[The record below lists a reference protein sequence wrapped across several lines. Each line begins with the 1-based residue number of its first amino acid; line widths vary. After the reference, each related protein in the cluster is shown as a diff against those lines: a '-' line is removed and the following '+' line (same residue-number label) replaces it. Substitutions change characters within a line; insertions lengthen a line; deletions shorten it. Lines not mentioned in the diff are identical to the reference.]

1 MGKIKNINFMKT
13 PKDTML
19 ALVLEEF
26 NNEFVMKEIA
36 LPLPLEGQVLVAV
49 KASGINPL
57 DLKIKSG
64 NAAHAKT
71 VLPAI
76 LGIDMAGIVT
86 SVGKNVKGFKVGDEV
101 YGMTGGIAGVQGSLA
116 QFAAVD
122 ADLLAH
128 KPSNISFKE
137 AASLPLAIITAW
149 EGLVDRANVNS
160 SKTVLVHGGAGGV
173 GHIAVQIAK
182 SFGAKV
188 YATGDAS
195 NKKIIEKYGAVAIDY
210 AKESVEDYMGQY
222 TGGEGFDI
230 IFDTVGGA
238 NLDKSFTAVKHYV
251 GHVVSILGWGTHSL
265 APLSF
270 RGATYSGVFTL
281 LPLITGKGRKHH
293 GEILVRAAKL
303 IEDGKL
309 RGTTNPGSFALKDV
323 EQTWKEMN
331 EGTVKGKVV
340 IEIE

>member
-1 MGKIKNINFMKT
+1 MKT
-13 PKDTML
+13 TKDTML
-19 ALVLEEF
+19 AMVLEEF
-26 NNEFVMKEIA
+26 NNEFVMKEID
-36 LPLPLEGQVLVAV
+36 LPLPQDGQVLVAI

-86 SVGKNVKGFKVGDEV
+86 AVGKDVKGYKVGDEV

-137 AASLPLAIITAW
+137 AASMPLAIITAW
-149 EGLVDRANVNS
+149 EGLVDRANVGHG
-160 SKTVLVHGGAGGV
+160 KKVLVHGGAGGV

-182 SFGAKV
+182 SFGAEV
-188 YATGDAS
+188 YATGDATS
-195 NKKIIEKYGAVAIDY
+195 KGNIEKYGAVAIDY
-210 AKESVEDYMGQY
+210 VAESVQDYMNKH
-222 TGGEGFDI
+222 TAGEGFDI

-238 NLDKSFTAVKHYV
+238 NLDNSFTAVKHYT

-293 GEILVRAAKL
+293 GEILTKAAKL
-303 IEDGKL
+303 IEEGKL
-309 RGTTNPGSFALKDV
+309 SGTTNPDSFAFRDV
-323 EQTWKEMN
+323 EQTWKN
-331 EGTVKGKVV
+331 INDGKVKGKIV

>member
-1 MGKIKNINFMKT
+1 MDIL
-13 PKDTML
+13 KDTMQ
-19 ALVLEEF
+19 ALILEEF
-26 NNEFVMKEIA
+26 NNEFIMKEMSMPVPI
-36 LPLPLEGQVLVAV
+36 EGQVLVAI

-64 NAAHAKT
+64 TAAHAKT

-86 SVGKNVKGFKVGDEV
+86 AVGENVTDYKIGDEV

-137 AASLPLAIITAW
+137 AASLPLALITAW
-149 EGLVDRANVNS
+149 EGLVDRAKVDS
-160 SKTVLVHGGAGGV
+160 TKKVLIHGGAGGV
-173 GHIAVQIAK
+173 GHIAVQLAK
-182 SFGAKV
+182 SFGATV
-188 YATGDAS
+188 YATGTADS
-195 NKKIIEKYGAVAIDY
+195 KKQIEQYGAVAIDY
-210 AKESVEDYMGQY
+210 VKETVDEYVQQY
-222 TGGEGFDI
+222 TDGEGFDI

-238 NLDKSFTAVKHYV
+238 NLDNSFSAVRQYT

-293 GEILVRAAKL
+293 GNILSEATKL
-303 IEDGKL
+303 IESGHI
-309 RGTTNPGSFALKDV
+309 RGNTHPGSFTLKDV
-323 EQTWKEMN
+323 EQTWKEMSD
-331 EGTVKGKVV
+331 GIIKGKVV
-340 IEIE
+340 IEID